1 MSHISFVEIPCS
13 VVSSKVLIVDCRPL
27 SCSAT
32 PISLFVH
39 TETKNAIPSV
49 MPAVVMIERPKRIFK
64 L

>member
-1 MSHISFVEIPCS
+1 MSHISFVEMPCS

-39 TETKNAIPSV
+39 YRNQKGNAQCN
-49 MPAVVMIERPKRIFK
+49 ACCRDD
-64 L
+64 